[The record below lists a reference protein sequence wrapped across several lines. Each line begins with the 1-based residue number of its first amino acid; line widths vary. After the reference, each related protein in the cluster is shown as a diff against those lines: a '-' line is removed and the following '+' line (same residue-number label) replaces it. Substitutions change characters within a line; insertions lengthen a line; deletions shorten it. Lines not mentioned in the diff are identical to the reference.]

1 MVVEIYVFLLSNFE
15 SIGNELVAWGV
26 VEEGGIRVAV
36 RSRDCPLGKE
46 LRSIY
51 LFSI

>member
-1 MVVEIYVFLLSNFE
+1 MLSNFE
-15 SIGNELVAWGV
+15 IIGSELVAWGV

-36 RSRDCPLGKE
+36 RSRDCPLGKG

-51 LFSI
+51 LVSI